1 MKALTGL
8 PTPAYLKVAEEAN
21 IQLTDLL
28 KLVQELEAGSHPA
41 YIARCRP
48 DVSAGLDEEA
58 IARVRMRLQGFL
70 DLEDRRITVLSRV
83 GRQNRLTPELRER
96 IESVTDRRELEELYL
111 PFKPRRRTAA
121 DEAIERGLE
130 PLAEFLRQQE
140 PETADVSHAAESY
153 VNPERGVSNVDEA
166 LRGARHIVA
175 RRLGEDAALRRDL
188 RPLILKQSEIVVHP
202 VDEAS
207 ADPAVKKRINPLLGY
222 RAKVGKVSWRRELA
236 IRQAVREGALR
247 CEVVLPEAPIISLL
261 LDGLLQSRTSLF
273 CLHLEAAVKE
283 AYAEVL
289 GPAFRNEV
297 LQYLEEHSDSEAVRF
312 YENNLRNLLLTPAAG
327 PIPVIGVETGR
338 SGGWRA
344 AVVGADGNF
353 AEGAIVSQ
361 DGQGTKGTQPAS
373 SDPAAGNGKQAT
385 SAKPADKKAQESE
398 PDASNAPTESV
409 EPTVALQT
417 EPNTS
422 EGEVKPTEGEPS
434 TEDKPSSQGDE
445 PGKAQQSEKTAG
457 NHEAEGAAPQPTE
470 SSPAGGVAP
479 NKQPKATRPV
489 PVNLSELISKHNPA
503 AIAVANGPGVR
514 QLERALR
521 TAIREAEVKDVFF
534 TRVSDAGTWIYA
546 TSKTA
551 RKELPGVEVTV
562 RSAASLARRLQDP
575 LGELVKVEPR
585 ALGLGPHFHT
595 VDPNRSRAG
604 LRIVTGACVSRVG
617 VDINRAPAELLAVAP
632 ALTERI
638 AKRVVEYRESKG
650 PFTRRDQLRNIP
662 GLSEKI
668 YRQAVPFLRIRGG
681 NNPLDETGISPQA
694 YPIVERM
701 LSSAGVTAT
710 EALERPEALDNLN
723 LEEFADAQHPLEV
736 LRAIVREF
744 KPDVR
749 DPRGKFEPPQA
760 LIEPCSTAE
769 LKVGMKLEGIVTN
782 VTRFGAFVDIGAEQD
797 GLLHIS
803 ELPDKLDKESKS
815 AVKAG
820 DRITTHILAL
830 QENGKRISLSTK
842 EPRRP
847 ARKPRTAARPRRT
860 SDAKPKETVRKRR
873 KGPDRETTLAKR
885 SFGPDTKQKQR
896 RASHESKLSLDEK
909 LSLLETR
916 FRTKV

>member
-121 DEAIERGLE
+121 DETIERGLE

-175 RRLGEDAALRRDL
+175 RRLGEDAALRSDL

-202 VDEAS
+202 VEEAS
-207 ADPAVKKRINPLLGY
+207 ADPAVKKRIDPLLGY
-222 RAKVGKVSWRRELA
+222 RAKVGKVSWQRELA
-236 IRQAVREGALR
+236 IRRAVREGALR

-261 LDGLLQSRTSLF
+261 LDGLLQSQTSLF
-273 CLHLEAAVKE
+273 CLHLEAAVNE

-289 GPAFRNEV
+289 APAFRNEV

-373 SDPAAGNGKQAT
+373 SEPAAGNGKQAT

-445 PGKAQQSEKTAG
+445 PGKAQQSEKAAG
-457 NHEAEGAAPQPTE
+457 NHEAEGATPQPTE

-479 NKQPKATRPV
+479 NKQPNATRAV
-489 PVNLSELISKHNPA
+489 PVNLSELIGKHNPA

-521 TAIREAEVKDVFF
+521 TAIREAGVDNVFC

-595 VDPNRSRAG
+595 VDPNRSRPR
-604 LRIVTGACVSRVG
+604 LRIVTGACVSQVG

-638 AKRVVEYRESKG
+638 AKRVVAYRESKG

-681 NNPLDETGISPQA
+681 TNPLDETGISPQA

-701 LSSAGVTAT
+701 LSSAGVTAA

-723 LEEFADAQHPLEV
+723 LEEFANAQYPLEV

-760 LIEPCSTAE
+760 LIEPRSTAE

-803 ELPDKLDKESKS
+803 ELADKLDKESKS

-847 ARKPRTAARPRRT
+847 TRKPRTAARPRRT

-873 KGPDRETTLAKR
+873 KGPDREMTLAKR
-885 SFGPDTKQKQR
+885 SFGPDTKQKQS